1 MSLSGEDVA
10 ELDTVPRPFLKK
22 ILQRSG
28 VRRILSNTGWLAGDR
43 LIRLGVGLFVTSW
56 VARYLGPGQF
66 GLLNYAVAF
75 VFLFSIL
82 GALGLDSIVIRGL
95 VQDPAAKDRL
105 LCTAFCVK
113 FTGGLLGYSLAQA
126 TLFFSHAD
134 RTTTALIAII
144 GLGTLVQATDV
155 VDYWFQSQVKAK
167 WSVLAKNTAFFAI
180 TAFKIALLTLHAGI
194 IWFGVSA
201 LLEIAMGACG
211 MIFFLIRLGE
221 APATWKFDPQLA
233 RRLLS
238 QSWPLFLSGISVM
251 VYMRIDQVMLEKMC
265 GQSAVGLYSA
275 AVRISELFYFVPTAL
290 ASSILPS
297 IVRSRA
303 LSKEIY
309 LGRIQKYFNLSA
321 LMAVAV
327 AVPISLGSNL
337 IIGTLYGAQFHGVAT
352 ILTVH
357 VWASLFVFMGVAR
370 GQYLLAEGKVVFL
383 MIATASGA
391 VTTILLN
398 LLLIPRF
405 GVFGSAYATVAAYCV
420 SDLLSSFCYKG
431 TFQTG
436 IMQLKALFVPLT
448 LVRLL
453 RDREI

>member
-1 MSLSGEDVA
+1 
-10 ELDTVPRPFLKK
+10 
-22 ILQRSG
+22 
-28 VRRILSNTGWLAGDR
+28 
-43 LIRLGVGLFVTSW
+43 LI
-56 VARYLGPGQF
+56 
-66 GLLNYAVAF
+66 
-75 VFLFSIL
+75 
-82 GALGLDSIVIRGL
+82 
-95 VQDPAAKDRL
+95 
-105 LCTAFCVK
+105 
-113 FTGGLLGYSLAQA
+113 
-126 TLFFSHAD
+126 
-134 RTTTALIAII
+134 
-144 GLGTLVQATDV
+144 QATDV
-155 VDYWFQSQVKAK
+155 VDYWFQSQVKSK

-180 TAFKIALLTLHAGI
+180 TAFKIALLTRHAPI
-194 IWFGVSA
+194 IWFGIST
-201 LLEIAMGACG
+201 LLEIAMGASG

-221 APATWKFDPQLA
+221 APAAWEFDPRLA

-251 VYMRIDQVMLEKMC
+251 VYMRIDQVMLERMC
-265 GQSAVGLYSA
+265 GQNAVGLYSA
-275 AVRISELFYFVPTAL
+275 AVRISEIFYFVPTAL

-303 LSKEIY
+303 LSREIY

-327 AVPISLGSNL
+327 AVPISVGSKL
-337 IIGTLYGAQFHGVAT
+337 ITGTLYGAQFHGVAT

-383 MIATASGA
+383 MSATAAGA

-398 LLLIPRF
+398 LVLIPRY

-420 SDLLSSFCYKG
+420 SDLVSSFCYKE
-431 TFQTG
+431 TFHTG

-448 LVRLL
+448 LARLL